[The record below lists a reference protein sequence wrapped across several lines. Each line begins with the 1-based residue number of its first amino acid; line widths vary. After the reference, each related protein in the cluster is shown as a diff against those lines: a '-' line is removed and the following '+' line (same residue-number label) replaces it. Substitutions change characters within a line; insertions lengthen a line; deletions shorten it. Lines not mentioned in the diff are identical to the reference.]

1 MTNISPAP
9 RSQRALDGVNFFVAA
24 VLAGFGPFVAVF
36 LGDRGWS
43 QQDIGFVL
51 SAAGIAGLL
60 SQIPGGELLDA
71 ARSKRLLV
79 GAGTVMLAG
88 GALIVAFRPDFPLVL
103 GAMVLQGITGGFL
116 GPGIT
121 AISLG
126 LVGRS
131 ALAERL
137 GRNQRFK
144 STGSLLAAAL
154 MGTLG
159 YFLSDR
165 MIFVAAALLALPA
178 LLALLGIRAADIHF
192 GRSVGAPD
200 HHEATRPPRA
210 ARRTFWTNPTLLI
223 FAGCLFLFQAA
234 DASILPLVGGT
245 LARSEGDRSSLIMSA
260 LIVVPQIAVAL
271 LAPWTGRRAESWG
284 RRPLLLIGVGVL
296 PIRAVLF
303 MLITDPVFLI
313 VVQTLDGISGTVL
326 GILTALIVADL
337 TRGTGRFNLAQ
348 GLVGTI
354 AGIGAALSTTLTG
367 LVAGSFGRTAGFL
380 LVAAMAA
387 AAAAIAWSF
396 VPETKPSTE
405 QGRDAKRQ
413 ESGREAAHT

>member
-1 MTNISPAP
+1 MTDTPPIT
-9 RSQRALDGVNFFVAA
+9 RSLRALDGVNLFTAA

-36 LGDRGWS
+36 LADRGWS

-71 ARSKRLLV
+71 TRSKRLLV
-79 GAGTVMLAG
+79 GAGTLMLAG
-88 GALIVAFRPDFPLVL
+88 GALIIAFRPDFPLVFAAL
-103 GAMVLQGITGGFL
+103 VLEGTTGGFI
-116 GPGIT
+116 GAGIT

-126 LVGRS
+126 IVGRS

-144 STGSLLAAAL
+144 STGSLLAAAI
-154 MGTLG
+154 MGAIG

-165 MIFVAAALLALPA
+165 MIFIATAVLALPTLLALTR
-178 LLALLGIRAADIHF
+178 IRAADIHF

-200 HHEATRPPRA
+200 HDEPTTPRRA
-210 ARRTFWTNPTLLI
+210 ARRTFWKNRPLLI

-234 DASILPLVGGT
+234 DASILPLTGET
-245 LARSEGDRSSLIMSA
+245 LAYSEGNRSSLIMSA
-260 LIVVPQIAVAL
+260 LIVVPQIIVVL

-284 RRPLLLIGVGVL
+284 RRPLLLIGIGVL
-296 PIRAVLF
+296 PIRALLF
-303 MLITDPVFLI
+303 TLITDPVFLI
-313 VVQTLDGISGTVL
+313 AVQVLDGISGAVL

-337 TRGTGRFNLAQ
+337 THGTGRFNLAQ

-354 AGIGAALSTTLTG
+354 AGVGAALSTTLTG

-380 LVAAMAA
+380 LIAAVAL
-387 AAAAIAWSF
+387 AAAAIAWF
-396 VPETKPSTE
+396 FLPETKPSE
-405 QGRDAKRQ
+405 GGSQQR
-413 ESGREAAHT
+413 